1 MHRIIN
7 LKVNHFKVSI
17 LGLLVLLGS
26 NEAQVDKVQV
36 VLPQVSRQAKDL
48 STVVGVDVAEEVE
61 ARNVETEGLELEEED
76 ERVEKSLLNTFPFN
90 QRHKEHGDH
99 QHQHGM

>member
-17 LGLLVLLGS
+17 LGLLVLLGM

-48 STVVGVDVAEEVE
+48 SRVVRSRKGRTSILQVDV
-61 ARNVETEGLELEEED
+61 
-76 ERVEKSLLNTFPFN
+76 
-90 QRHKEHGDH
+90 
-99 QHQHGM
+99 